1 MNFDLKLDPILKKVH
16 YIFVIPCLKK
26 KFKIQNPKSIL
37 SKIQGTSHLKVFGIH
52 SVLVL

>member
-26 KFKIQNPKSIL
+26 KKIQNPKS
-37 SKIQGTSHLKVFGIH
+37 KIHLI
-52 SVLVL
+52 

>member
-26 KFKIQNPKSIL
+26 KKKSKIQNPKSIL
-37 SKIQGTSHLKVFGIH
+37 SKI
-52 SVLVL
+52 

>member
-26 KFKIQNPKSIL
+26 KNPKSIL

>member
-26 KFKIQNPKSIL
+26 KIQNPSYLKSKVHLI
-37 SKIQGTSHLKVFGIH
+37 SKCLAFTLC
-52 SVLVL
+52 